1 MERYQERE
9 WGKKGGREAGK
20 EQGRSKTPRGQ
31 ESKEGTAAPFI
42 VGQAYL
48 VFFQVTVGW
57 SLDRILTVEMLIGGA
72 HDKRKDAIEEAD
84 VERRDAGMGG
94 RALP

>member
-1 MERYQERE
+1 MSMWRDIRKGNGERRE
-9 WGKKGGREAGK
+9 EGKQGKSKGGA
-20 EQGRSKTPRGQ
+20 RGQ